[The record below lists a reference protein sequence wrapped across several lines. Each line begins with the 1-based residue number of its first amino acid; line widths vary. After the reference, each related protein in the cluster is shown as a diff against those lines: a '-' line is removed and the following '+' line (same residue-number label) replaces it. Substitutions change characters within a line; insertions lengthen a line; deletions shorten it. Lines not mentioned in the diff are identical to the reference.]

1 MKKKLFIMLT
11 GIVLAGLICIWLL
24 AKNKPAGQMI
34 VDRLNEAVS
43 HYTDMNIKDDKAYAL
58 KVSDTQMLVTAY
70 VPEYT
75 IFGVSAEA
83 YTVRPG
89 QMDEALTTE
98 KEQDLPIC
106 NFDYI
111 LLYDNK
117 TDKFYNVKFGDKGEP
132 VIPDFTEAI
141 ELTTY
146 ELELPDAGAVE
157 MLSLKKNSDSPVTVN
172 SKEAVAEILGIL
184 EGTEPA
190 AESGETGTPVRVENI
205 INVDFI
211 SEENVICRL
220 FLYED
225 EGEYFIEQTGNGV
238 YTISKETYDSIERY
252 TTGIITGCG
261 ENLRA

>member
-1 MKKKLFIMLT
+1 MKKNLLIMIT
-11 GIVLAGLICIWLL
+11 GIVLIGIMWLWIL

-34 VDRLNEAVS
+34 ADRLNEAVS
-43 HYTDMNIKDDKAYAL
+43 HYTDMNIKDDQAYSL
-58 KVSDTQMLVTAY
+58 KVSDTQMLVTTYA
-70 VPEYT
+70 PEYT

-83 YTVRPG
+83 YTARPG

-106 NFDYI
+106 NFGYL

-117 TDKFYNVKFGDKGEP
+117 TDKFYNVKFGKKGEP
-132 VIPDFTEAI
+132 VIPDFTEAK
-141 ELTTY
+141 ELNTY

-157 MLSLKKNSDSPVTVN
+157 NLSLKRNSDSPVVVD
-172 SKEAVAEILGIL
+172 SKNDVAEILGIL
-184 EGTEPA
+184 EGTKPTEK
-190 AESGETGTPVRVENI
+190 SGETGTPVRVENI
-205 INVDFI
+205 INVDFV

-238 YTISKETYDSIERY
+238 YRISKEMYEVIDQYIPYIDYEP
-252 TTGIITGCG
+252 
-261 ENLRA
+261 